1 MGSDQLRVDLVQ
13 VWEVGAGLQVG
24 GGGGDLSWVGIGI
37 GFRGGG
43 LCLVLGK
50 ASWWCLDMFG
60 NDG

>member
-1 MGSDQLRVDLVQ
+1 MDLVQ

-37 GFRGGG
+37 GFRGG

>member
-1 MGSDQLRVDLVQ
+1 MDLVQ
-13 VWEVGAGLQVG
+13 VWEVVAGLQVG

-43 LCLVLGK
+43 LCLELGK
-50 ASWWCLDMFG
+50 ASWCCLDMFG